1 MPRPSYTIERT
12 KYTTYSSIK
21 GLTFSCDMRKLEDG
35 NWISRCKH
43 RHLSQTNKCDKILPI
58 CKGKMRLVHD
68 KSKGVIVKLV
78 NDHVCGG
85 RIPSI
90 EMIAEKTGI
99 NIAANNT
106 MPTDA
111 DGGEE
116 MVMGNDLDGNTTM
129 TCSDGGGEMVT
140 GDDLVG
146 DTVMTIADGGEE
158 MVMSDEVAIDVTTMP
173 IRLKVSIV
181 VEGESLRGILLDGRR
196 IQSFIFEEFLHQN
209 PGLDAMI
216 VKFLGDLFEN
226 EFRYPWS
233 PGMGIVITLDKP
245 YNKNPQVNVH
255 RPSYILQYFS
265 REPERS
271 ETDKPETVLRFTYG
285 TGSGKT
291 TKGIPYW

>member
-1 MPRPSYTIERT
+1 MSRPSYTIEGT
-12 KYTTYSSIK
+12 AYTTYSSIK
-21 GLTFSCDMRKLEDG
+21 GHVTFSCTMRKLEDG
-35 NWISRCKH
+35 NWITRRKH
-43 RHLSQTNKCDKILPI
+43 RHLSQANKCDKKLPI
-58 CKGKMRLVHD
+58 CKGKMRLVRD
-68 KSKGVIVKLV
+68 ISGEMIVELL

-90 EMIAEKTGI
+90 ETIDDDLREGADT
-99 NIAANNT
+99 NNT
-106 MPTDA
+106 M
-111 DGGEE
+111 
-116 MVMGNDLDGNTTM
+116 M
-129 TCSDGGGEMVT
+129 TCSDGGGEMVM

-158 MVMSDEVAIDVTTMP
+158 MVMSDEVAINVTTMP

-255 RPSYILQYFS
+255 RPSYILQNFS

-271 ETDKPETVLRFTYG
+271 KTDKPETVLRFIYG

-291 TKGIPYW
+291 TQGIPYW